1 MPAGGPRER
10 RLPVGQTRVAVGLSS
25 GGQSWAHS
33 SPHRNCRLPDIPFY
47 VEHGY
52 CSPSHTFWGKLLKD
66 GASPPW
72 QIISGPG
79 HLCANATTH
88 PPLTREASPEPAQK
102 HGPRD
107 WSVADVLCPGGCR
120 QMGEPS
126 TAGRDSLHGV
136 WGCVLWLKLRDPVLT
151 SAFQNLLETHV
162 SSATKILFS

>member
-136 WGCVLWLKLRDPVLT
+136 PAGG
-151 SAFQNLLETHV
+151 AV
-162 SSATKILFS
+162 SSG